1 MTTATAPSPV
11 SLASHKPPRR
21 AAMTAFWALTLR
33 DLRVL
38 RRELLPF
45 LSRTIM
51 QPFLL
56 LFVFTYVFPQIG
68 QGIGGSGSSEGAFNS
83 IIMGGLLGSA
93 VIFTGIQAVALP
105 LVQDFGYTREIEDRV
120 MAPLPV
126 GLLAFQKIAAGAI
139 QGMLSAL
146 VVFPLALVIPAE
158 PITLHVNWPV
168 LITALPIAAVLGA
181 SLGLTIGTKVAPQQ
195 VSLVFSLLLIP
206 MTFLGCVYYPWSSL
220 ATIKW
225 LQIAVLVNPLVY
237 MSEAFRA
244 ALVPIPHMS
253 LWVVYPAMIAFTLLL
268 ARTGIKGFR
277 RRVLT

>member
-1 MTTATAPSPV
+1 MTTVTAPGGL
-11 SLASHKPPRR
+11 SLATHKPPRR
-21 AAMTAFWALTLR
+21 AALTAFWALTLR

-38 RRELLPF
+38 RRELVPF
-45 LSRTIM
+45 LARTIM

-56 LFVFTYVFPQIG
+56 LFVFTYLFPQIG
-68 QGIGGSGSSEGAFNS
+68 QGIGGSGAAEGEFNS

-105 LVQDFGYTREIEDRV
+105 LVTDFGYTREIEDRV

-146 VVFPLALVIPAE
+146 GVFPLALVIPSE

-168 LITALPIAAVLGA
+168 LITSLPIAAVLGA

-206 MTFLGCVYYPWSSL
+206 MTFLGCVYYPWASL
-220 ATIKW
+220 STIKW

-244 ALVPIPHMS
+244 ALVPIEHMS
-253 LWVVYPAMIAFTLLL
+253 LWVVYPAMVAFTLLL
-268 ARTGIKGFR
+268 ARTGISGFR